1 MDLTQLLSE
10 RRSVR
15 KYLPTPV
22 AREQIEQL
30 IQAAVLAPSAMN
42 SQPWAFGVVQDAAA
56 LRDLSTRAKADLLAK
71 LPQYPALAHYR
82 EMLENPR
89 YDLFYGA
96 PALVVIFAKPA
107 GPHGEGD
114 CCLAAEN
121 LLLAAREMGLGTC
134 WIGFA
139 TMYLN
144 QPEVKAELGVP
155 AEYTAVSPLIV
166 GYPDGTMPPRERN
179 APEMLFWK

>member
-82 EMLENPR
+82 EMLENR
-89 YDLFYGA
+89 T
-96 PALVVIFAKPA
+96 K
-107 GPHGEGD
+107 
-114 CCLAAEN
+114 
-121 LLLAAREMGLGTC
+121 
-134 WIGFA
+134 
-139 TMYLN
+139 
-144 QPEVKAELGVP
+144 
-155 AEYTAVSPLIV
+155 S
-166 GYPDGTMPPRERN
+166 
-179 APEMLFWK
+179 